1 VPRHFGY
8 DPRSHHGGHFPRR
21 HGFPA
26 GGSYTHLE
34 SRHLD
39 DPCFL
44 RHGSRPTGQK
54 GGGVPKVVKTMKTS
68 SSRMVKCW
76 ISKIYL
82 TNPSTKTS
90 IFSCPM

>member
-54 GGGVPKVVKTMKTS
+54 GGGG
-68 SSRMVKCW
+68 
-76 ISKIYL
+76 SKGCEDYEDIL
-82 TNPSTKTS
+82 KSHG
-90 IFSCPM
+90 